1 MMRIFDSRF
10 SRNRSR
16 YVFQCALATC
26 CVLVVLGLL
35 DVVSDTVV
43 IASLGAS
50 SFLVFAV
57 PDGNV
62 SRARYLL
69 GGYVLGCAAGTGC
82 YWLAQWV
89 PLVNLP
95 IESVT
100 VYGALAVGLT
110 MFLMVITNTEHP
122 PAAGVALG
130 LVVQQWC
137 WGTVLVAIA
146 GVLSLLALRALLR
159 PVLIRLV

>member
-1 MMRIFDSRF
+1 MKIFDSRF
-10 SRNRSR
+10 SRNKSR

-26 CVLVVLGLL
+26 CVLVVLAVL
-35 DVVSDTVV
+35 DVVADTVV

-62 SRARYLL
+62 SRIRFLL
-69 GGYVLGCAAGTGC
+69 GGYIVGCAVGTGC
-82 YWLAQWV
+82 YWLAQWA
-89 PLVNLP
+89 PLVKLP
-95 IESVT
+95 VESAT

-110 MFLMVITNTEHP
+110 MFLMVITNAEHP

-130 LVVQQWC
+130 LVVQQWS

-146 GVLSLLALRALLR
+146 GVFALVTLRTLLR